1 MYAKLF
7 TSIYQG
13 TLRGNSHGLLVFTN
27 LLAHCDKTGVVD
39 MHPRAIAEE
48 VGLTVEQVRCALD
61 ELESPDHES
70 SSPEQDGRRIVRLDE
85 HRAWGWTVVNY
96 AKYRAIRDEED
107 RREQNRLSQ
116 ERWRNKNKPPSA
128 AVSQDKPIS
137 AHTEAEADTDS
148 VAKATGG
155 KPPKQSPEEI
165 IFGYGV
171 PLLVSAGSTDKA
183 ARSFLGGLRKASGD
197 AAVVNALR
205 DCIRAKPLQ
214 PLEWL
219 AAALP
224 PAGIGGKQTALER
237 RNAAVVAQLGAM
249 ND

>member
-1 MYAKLF
+1 MLDLYYRTERPLPESVEEIARLIRMRDHGA
-7 TSIYQG
+7 SIRDVLSEFFVRCDG
-13 TLRGNSHGLLVFTN
+13 GWSHGRCEREIASFKAMVEGGRKG
-27 LLAHCDKTGVVD
+27 AAKRWAKAGDS
-39 MHPRAIAEE
+39 HPIA
-48 VGLTVEQVRCALD
+48 TPIATPSTPQCQ
-61 ELESPDHES
+61 
-70 SSPEQDGRRIVRLDE
+70 PEPE
-85 HRAWGWTVVNY
+85 PEPEY
-96 AKYRAIRDEED
+96 
-107 RREQNRLSQ
+107 
-116 ERWRNKNKPPSA
+116 
-128 AVSQDKPIS
+128 
-137 AHTEAEADTDS
+137 S

-165 IFGYGV
+165 IFCYGV

-224 PAGIGGKQTALER
+224 PASVGGKQTALER